1 MAVRALFFP
10 WSAGGGA
17 GYTGRCLAV
26 ATRLAGRYECA
37 FGPDCVISMVEEAGF
52 PVVGPRERHQPRT
65 ARPEYLPFANVER
78 VWAVAAR
85 YYRADTVRADVER
98 DRAVIAEYRPDVV
111 VIDMQ
116 PTAAIAAR
124 GLGVPVVSLADTDFL
139 STSPVAWMPWL
150 KRDPAQLMPYPSCV
164 PNFNEALAEAGRD
177 PVDSAI
183 ELLWGD
189 ATIVA
194 SCPELEPPPQPPRGR
209 RPPIYAGPLYWDP
222 AGSNGEPPPA
232 NGHRRVYVTLGS
244 GSMVGRELLQRVLD
258 ALDGPELQVYVSVGL
273 HPDGELSPPANARVD
288 GFTGLTRALRWSDVV
303 LSHGGY
309 STVVAAS
316 ALARPQ
322 VVLPLMSEQETN
334 GREMVERVGT
344 GLLVR
349 KTVDDPAARRLG

>member
-1 MAVRALFFP
+1 
-10 WSAGGGA
+10 
-17 GYTGRCLAV
+17 
-26 ATRLAGRYECA
+26 
-37 FGPDCVISMVEEAGF
+37 
-52 PVVGPRERHQPRT
+52 
-65 ARPEYLPFANVER
+65 
-78 VWAVAAR
+78 
-85 YYRADTVRADVER
+85 
-98 DRAVIAEYRPDVV
+98 
-111 VIDMQ
+111 
-116 PTAAIAAR
+116 
-124 GLGVPVVSLADTDFL
+124 VPVVSLADTDFL
-139 STSPVAWMPWL
+139 SSSPVAWMPWL
-150 KRDPAQLMPYPSCV
+150 KRDPAELMPYPSCV

-177 PVDSAI
+177 PVDSAV

-349 KTVDDPAARRLG
+349 KTVDDPAARRLGFVHRRSGPAASPLPSADDVRSTVDAVLGDERYRASSAAMAERLAAARESFDAVAAFDAVAG